1 MKMHLRNGNTE
12 PISTIFVAA
21 TILFGTALLA
31 PISIGPAHAD
41 TQAIGGRPQFLLDWE
56 GTHPGYSGCLSLN
69 MTEQSVAEV
78 TCDFAAIPIGMH
90 NTNDLSPQTSSIKP
104 DTTIYS
110 SKTLDC
116 SSNCWAGAEFYNYGP
131 FDNTE
136 AYLPIPSAPSST
148 PDKFDGWVGLTNCNY
163 SGSTCTTT
171 QLLAQGGWAY
181 GSVYNGTSPDQF
193 VELWGNFDLNGNSC
207 TSTFCGYL
215 VKEYAGDQLYNADG
229 LVTGANGYWFAY
241 IQDNGP
247 SGSGSYEV
255 QDSLTNVGISSNV
268 AYILPSIEMYGA
280 TSNSYI
286 TTPVDFD
293 NVTAFASYPTVVDID
308 PSVALNYVGPTAGS
322 GVSISSYTASYS
334 CGSCLYANMVVN

>member
-1 MKMHLRNGNTE
+1 M
-12 PISTIFVAA
+12 STIFVAA

-31 PISIGPAHAD
+31 PISISPAHAS
-41 TQAIGGRPQFLLDWE
+41 TQETAGRPQFLLNWE

-69 MTEQSVAEV
+69 MTQQSVAEV
-78 TCDFAAIPIGMH
+78 TCDYGAVPVGGH
-90 NTNDLSPQTSSIKP
+90 NANDHSPQASSIKP

-110 SKTLDC
+110 SQTLNC
-116 SSNCWAGAEFYNYGP
+116 STATCFAGAEFYNYGP

-148 PDKFDGWVGLTNCNY
+148 PDKFDGWVGLTNCNF
-163 SGSTCTTT
+163 SESTCPTT
-171 QLLAQGGWAY
+171 QLLVQGGWAY

-193 VELWGNFDLNGNSC
+193 VELYGNFDLNGNSC

-241 IQDNGP
+241 IQDNTHT
-247 SGSGSYEV
+247 SSYEV
-255 QDSLTNVGISSNV
+255 QDSLTAIGISTNV
-268 AYILPSIEMYGA
+268 AYILPSMETYGA
-280 TSNSYI
+280 SSNSYI
-286 TTPVDFD
+286 TTPIDFD

-322 GVSISSYTASYS
+322 GVSISSYTATYS